1 MVFESEKI
9 GKVLVIRERR
19 RVCEGTRSGSSRRGD
34 GSMPDV
40 LLMLLLGVVAF
51 AASTLAAVTGFGGA
65 VVLLPVVV
73 AVFGVRDAIPILT
86 VAQLLGNAGRV
97 VTNRREIA
105 WPVVGWYSAGAIPV
119 ALVGGLLFA
128 QAPLAALTRLL
139 GAFLLVMFAFWYFRR
154 DRFPRLSRRGFAPLG
169 AASSFLSAL
178 VGSSGPLTAAFFVAH
193 GLVKGAYIGTE
204 ALAAVVTHAT
214 KLIAYGNTSTLTA
227 DAALAGVGLGVV
239 MIFGSMVGK
248 KLVDRLSEKVFVLL
262 IQVTLVVAGVVLL
275 VKGG

>member
-1 MVFESEKI
+1 M
-9 GKVLVIRERR
+9 
-19 RVCEGTRSGSSRRGD
+19 T
-34 GSMPDV
+34 DV
-40 LLMLLLGVVAF
+40 LPLVLLGVVAF
-51 AASTLAAVTGFGGA
+51 AASTVAAVTGFGGA

-105 WPVVGWYSAGAIPV
+105 WPVVGWYSVGAIPA
-119 ALVGGLLFA
+119 ALLGGLLYA

-139 GAFLLVMFAFWYFRR
+139 GAFLLVMVVFWYFRR
-154 DRFPRLSRRGFAPLG
+154 DRFPRLTRRGFAPLG

-178 VGSSGPLTAAFFVAH
+178 VGSSGPVTAPFFVAH

-227 DAALAGVGLGVV
+227 DTALAGAGLGIF
-239 MIFGSMVGK
+239 MIFGSFAGRR
-248 KLVDRLSEKVFVLL
+248 LVDRISEKVFVLL
-262 IQVTLVVAGVVLL
+262 IQGTLVVTGLVFVVR
-275 VKGG
+275 GA